1 MSNVDTGALS
11 AQQADDLVR
20 VLSGTLNED
29 NIEQYLALATGDN
42 LYDEYIGRNT
52 SVPKN
57 RILRELVKA
66 LQQEGTLLLFLRVV
80 YDRRPHN
87 DNVRNF
93 LRQNFPG
100 SETTPQHGAVLSVQ
114 KGGQPVAEAS
124 KDAAAPG
131 LQRYVRKS
139 LGNVNMLVWIAQGFK
154 EAGRVCRI
162 ERDRVALGTG
172 FLVGPDLVL
181 TNWHVVKHALPANN
195 TDDLACRFDFAVDPA
210 GGTRNGEE
218 IDVEPSG
225 IIAWSPCSSAE
236 LTPNPDVPPPT
247 TDQLDYA
254 LLRLSKPAG
263 TTRGWMNLA
272 GDAPKL
278 AADAAMLI
286 IQHPAADPL
295 KLAMDTE
302 AVIGEKFGGLRLRY
316 RTNTDHGSSGAP
328 CLSMDWKL
336 VALHHL
342 GDPALGTPVYN
353 QGIPIGLIRDSI
365 RAGGHGSLLI
375 SPP

>member
-1 MSNVDTGALS
+1 VGELS
-11 AQQADDLVR
+11 AQQVEDLVR

-29 NIEQYLALATGDN
+29 NIERYLALATGDN
-42 LYDEYIGRNT
+42 LYDEYIGRNVD
-52 SVPKN
+52 VPKN
-57 RILRELVKA
+57 RILRKLVTE
-66 LQQEGTLLLFLRVV
+66 LQQQGTLLLFLRVV
-80 YDRRPHN
+80 YDRRPNN
-87 DNVRNF
+87 DKVRNH

-100 SETTPQHGAVLSVQ
+100 SDVAPQRGPDLSVQ
-114 KGGQPVAEAS
+114 KGGQAVPDAS

-139 LGNVNMLVWIAQGFK
+139 LGDVDMLVWIARGLK

-172 FLVGPDLVL
+172 FLVGPNLVL
-181 TNWHVVKHALPANN
+181 TNWHVVKYALPGNN

-210 GGTRNGEE
+210 GGVRNGEE
-218 IDVEPSG
+218 VDVEPSG
-225 IIAWSPCSSAE
+225 IIAWRPCSDAE
-236 LTPNPDVPPPT
+236 LTRNPDVPPPT
-247 TDQLDYA
+247 ADQLDYA

-263 TTRGWMNLA
+263 ATRGWMDLT
-272 GDAPKL
+272 GDAPRL
-278 AADAAMLI
+278 TADAPMLI
-286 IQHPAADPL
+286 VQHPAANPL

-302 AVIGEKFGGLRLRY
+302 AVIGEQFGGLRLRY

-342 GDPALGTPVYN
+342 GDPAQGVPVYN
-353 QGIPIGLIRDSI
+353 QGVPIALIRDNI
-365 RAGGHGSLLI
+365 RAGGHGGLLV